1 MKRLEQHDAPRRGS
15 ARLHRIDWE
24 RIGSQIRKYRRRE
37 HLRQRDLA
45 ARISSTTNT
54 ISRLEGG
61 GIGCSL
67 ECLLEICNALSVSP
81 DALLFGNFSP
91 ESSSFHDYF
100 MNMKELI
107 CQQVQENIEHIFL
120 QVHRGGDSADRKRG
134 PGKRP
139 VRFMDPALQKKQK
152 PRPMGE
158 AEPDGENEP

>member
-1 MKRLEQHDAPRRGS
+1 MERLEQHDASRRGS

-91 ESSSFHDYF
+91 ESSSFHDYEGIDLPAGSGKYRAHLF
-100 MNMKELI
+100 AGSQGRRFRRPEEGTGEAP
-107 CQQVQENIEHIFL
+107 CPVY
-120 QVHRGGDSADRKRG
+120 G
-134 PGKRP
+134 PG
-139 VRFMDPALQKKQK
+139 FAKKAKAQTYG
-152 PRPMGE
+152 RSE
-158 AEPDGENEP
+158 AGWRK